1 MRAPDPTHRFDTLK
15 QGLEA
20 AGFVILDAISAGKRT
35 DIAVGSAGDAFW
47 NAVSTARE
55 KRMVADRFKASGVRG
70 ACCRNAARSVAISTQ
85 ALHPFDS

>member
-55 KRMVADRFKASGVRG
+55 WVEGYEDPIDRYT
-70 ACCRNAARSVAISTQ
+70 ARVINSLLIAEQGEEAIYP
-85 ALHPFDS
+85 L